1 MPNPITIAAEPMDGA
16 RYRFRVSVPV
26 NPMAP
31 GTGIH
36 RFVSPGDAAGVP
48 VAEAVLDVPGIVGVV
63 LADHVVEV
71 EKNPSFE
78 WCDLEEQV
86 QYAITAAVSGMEA
99 APSGEG
105 SQEQE
110 LDDDMMYDAVAK
122 IFRTE
127 INPAVAQ
134 HGGVVELIDVQDATV
149 VLRMQGG
156 CQGCGMA
163 NVTLRQGIEGSLKR
177 VLPAL
182 RGIQDITDH
191 SGGTNPY
198 FSSEKK

>member
-1 MPNPITIAAEPMDGA
+1 
-16 RYRFRVSVPV
+16 
-26 NPMAP
+26 MAP
-31 GTGIH
+31 GPGTY

-48 VAEAVLDVPGIVGVV
+48 VAEAVLSVPGIVEVV

-105 SQEQE
+105 SQEM
-110 LDDDMMYDAVAK
+110 DDDMMYDLVAK
-122 IFRTE
+122 IFQTE

-134 HGGVVELIDVQDATV
+134 HGGAVELIDVQDATV

-191 SGGTNPY
+191 ASGTDPY

>member
-1 MPNPITIAAEPMDGA
+1 MPHEITIAAEPMDDS
-16 RYRFRVSVPV
+16 RYRFRVGAPV
-26 NPMAP
+26 HPTAP
-31 GTGIH
+31 GTGAH
-36 RFVSPGDAAGVP
+36 RFVSPGDAAGVA
-48 VAEAVLDVPGIVGVV
+48 VAEAVLGVPGVVEVV
-63 LADHVVEV
+63 LAEHVVEV
-71 EKNPSFE
+71 KKNASFE

-86 QYAITAAVSGMEA
+86 QYAIRAAVSGIA
-99 APSGEG
+99 PAPSGEG
-105 SQEQE
+105 SQEM
-110 LDDDMMYDAVAK
+110 DDDMMYDVVAK
-122 IFRTE
+122 VFQTE
-127 INPAVAQ
+127 INPTVAQ